1 MHSNK
6 SGFPQHTGV
15 RRRIIVIEETFPAP
29 AALRQVVAFCPHHA
43 LPLPMRL
50 QEIGLTP
57 EGQAVA
63 LYRCSERHCGY
74 QQHWIQDPRTGKPR
88 PYQKPQPRLP
98 RPEDFSF

>member
-50 QEIGLTP
+50 QEIDLTP